1 MGLKRLLLEL
11 LVALLFARFAMLV
24 GDAYAADAGCRQG
37 LPALSGESSMLEHE
51 IDRQCAGAPGVD
63 SMIGGS
69 DGNRR

>member
-24 GDAYAADAGCRQG
+24 GDAYAADAGCGQG
-37 LPALSGESSMLEHE
+37 LPALSGESSILEHE
-51 IDRQCAGAPGVD
+51 IDGGCVAPGVE
-63 SMIGGS
+63 SVIGGS

>member
-11 LVALLFARFAMLV
+11 LVALLFAQFAMLV
-24 GDAYAADAGCRQG
+24 GDAYAAEPGCGQG

-51 IDRQCAGAPGVD
+51 IDRQCVAAVGVD
-63 SMIGGS
+63 SFGGS